1 MACNLFFYQHIR
13 KFSLI
18 LFCSFLALQVFFQ
31 LKTEYIKPNLYIV
44 PPVPNDKLV
53 DVASLGDKEFYFRIL
68 ALKIQ
73 NAGDTF
79 GRFPP
84 LKDYDYEKLYQWFTF
99 LDTLNDKSSIIPFL
113 ASFHFSQTQNKP
125 DTIHMA
131 RYLDNYASRNIDEYW
146 WWMYQAVA
154 IAQFTLED
162 FDLALKL
169 AYKLSENKNDNAPLW
184 TKQYPAFVHLKLNDS
199 CSAFFIVNQILQD
212 YDSGKVKFKEKELD
226 FLHYFI
232 THRLNKLESEKFDPR
247 KCKSGAK

>member
-79 GRFPP
+79 GRLPP
-84 LKDYDYEKLYQWFTF
+84 LKDYDYEASTGKDLLHEQMYKLYDADLIFFTSPI
-99 LDTLNDKSSIIPFL
+99 N
-113 ASFHFSQTQNKP
+113 FSNPTF
-125 DTIHMA
+125 
-131 RYLDNYASRNIDEYW
+131 YLRN
-146 WWMYQAVA
+146 
-154 IAQFTLED
+154 L
-162 FDLALKL
+162 L
-169 AYKLSENKNDNAPLW
+169 
-184 TKQYPAFVHLKLNDS
+184 
-199 CSAFFIVNQILQD
+199 FFF
-212 YDSGKVKFKEKELD
+212 Y
-226 FLHYFI
+226 
-232 THRLNKLESEKFDPR
+232 
-247 KCKSGAK
+247 